1 MRDWQALQQ
10 TIAGEVLTPEA
21 AGYEEARKPAIARFH
36 DARPQAVARCRAAE
50 DVAEAVDFA
59 GRSGLPVAA
68 RSGGHC
74 FAGGSSTTGMV
85 IDVGPLDSVAVSDGV
100 ARIGAGARLGAVYDA
115 LLVHGV
121 TIAAGCGPE
130 VGIAGLTL
138 GGGLGI
144 MGRREGLT
152 CDQLLGAELV
162 LADGRRVTCD
172 AEREAELFWALRGAG
187 GGHFGIVTEFTF
199 RTVAAPEATAF
210 DLRWERA
217 TTELVQAWQTW
228 APDAPDELA
237 ASLLI
242 SAGPDPGEPPVVKVF
257 GAMLA
262 GRAETEA
269 ALAHLDPTTAELFH
283 GSHRDVKRHLAG
295 AGEPEA
301 GHPYNRSE
309 FFREELPTEA
319 IAALLEHFE
328 AGRRPGE
335 ARELDFSP
343 WGGAYNRV
351 PVDATAFAHRDARFL
366 LKHAAVLEPGVAPGG
381 WLDRSWE
388 IVHPWGTG
396 GVYPNFPEPGLPGTA
411 YWGTN
416 YERLS
421 AGARRWP
428 SAGVTPRP
436 AR

>member
-1 MRDWQALQQ
+1 
-10 TIAGEVLTPEA
+10 
-21 AGYEEARKPAIARFH
+21 
-36 DARPQAVARCRAAE
+36 
-50 DVAEAVDFA
+50 
-59 GRSGLPVAA
+59 
-68 RSGGHC
+68 
-74 FAGGSSTTGMV
+74 MV

-242 SAGPDPGEPPVVKVF
+242 SAGSDPGEPPVVKVF

-366 LKHAAVLEPGVAPGG
+366 LKHAAVLEPGVPGRRAG
-381 WLDRSWE
+381 STARGRSC
-388 IVHPWGTG
+388 T
-396 GVYPNFPEPGLPGTA
+396 
-411 YWGTN
+411 
-416 YERLS
+416 R
-421 AGARRWP
+421 GARVACIRTSRSP
-428 SAGVTPRP
+428 GSQAPPTGAPTTSASVRVLAGGRRR
-436 AR
+436 A

>member
-1 MRDWQALQQ
+1 
-10 TIAGEVLTPEA
+10 
-21 AGYEEARKPAIARFH
+21 
-36 DARPQAVARCRAAE
+36 
-50 DVAEAVDFA
+50 
-59 GRSGLPVAA
+59 
-68 RSGGHC
+68 
-74 FAGGSSTTGMV
+74 MV
-85 IDVGPLDSVAVSDGV
+85 IDVGPLDSVSVSDGV
-100 ARIGAGARLGAVYDA
+100 ATIGAGAKLGAVYDA

-172 AEREAELFWALRGAG
+172 EEREAELFWALRGAG

-217 TTELVQAWQTW
+217 TTELVQAWQAW

-269 ALAHLDPTTAELFH
+269 VLAHLDPTTPSSSTARTATSSATWPAQASRRQ
-283 GSHRDVKRHLAG
+283 GTRTTGRSSSARSCRRRRSPPSSSTSRPAAGPARRASSTSRPGAAPTTACRSTRPPSRIVTRASCSSMPPCSSPAWPRWLAG
-295 AGEPEA
+295 PLVGDRAPV
-301 GHPYNRSE
+301 GHGWRVS
-309 FFREELPTEA
+309 ELPGA
-319 IAALLEHFE
+319 RAAQAPPTGAPTTSASVRVL
-328 AGRRPGE
+328 AGGRRR
-335 ARELDFSP
+335 A
-343 WGGAYNRV
+343 
-351 PVDATAFAHRDARFL
+351 
-366 LKHAAVLEPGVAPGG
+366 
-381 WLDRSWE
+381 
-388 IVHPWGTG
+388 
-396 GVYPNFPEPGLPGTA
+396 
-411 YWGTN
+411 
-416 YERLS
+416 
-421 AGARRWP
+421 
-428 SAGVTPRP
+428 
-436 AR
+436 